1 MFACDGNCGFKY
13 HVKCAGVIGDAGQ
26 YAIPDGEQ
34 FCTICTANLMSTDDI
49 LANNNEEEEEGIM
62 CNYHNKVIDINALV
76 IDEEDTELEC
86 HTGGGRSSYSPKKL
100 DLNDIKAG
108 M

>member
-1 MFACDGNCGFKY
+1 
-13 HVKCAGVIGDAGQ
+13 
-26 YAIPDGEQ
+26 
-34 FCTICTANLMSTDDI
+34 MSTDDI

-86 HTGGGRSSYSPKKL
+86 HTGGGGGGGRSSYSPKKL
-100 DLNDIKAG
+100 DINDIKAG